1 MPVREITSRRTPSKE
16 AWSIERRHS
25 DQSSSD
31 NVTPA
36 HDFSL
41 RGSTRRLDE
50 TINVELEAPKPWIE
64 DDLLDLYY
72 SFFHVAHPCALPCSF
87 LKQRL
92 DFNLP
97 ELRPVLLVMQYI
109 GSLYSSSI
117 PSPPLEA
124 LVIDALGE
132 NQITATQSNGYLVQ
146 ALILY
151 SVAVYWCDDIDR
163 GLKLLDQA
171 IFTAVDI
178 GMNRQD
184 FATEHGSGDPVLQEC
199 WRRTWWTIYVVDAHI
214 AGSTHK
220 YPFKAH
226 NIVVSV
232 DLPCEEQQYESGEI
246 PGPRSLSEYNMREFL
261 ENDGRDFSSFAHL
274 IGLIHSLD
282 VVLANGHHFDS
293 ESTAVRAVNLD
304 ASVMGWRSLL
314 PRNKER
320 LVQSKDTLDEQ
331 LFRANMLINT
341 YIVDV
346 HRPLSNLAYCD
357 VESVARLTHTTTVLQ
372 GIDDFNEQL
381 TLSGSLK
388 AHTPFVI
395 CMIAN
400 TTIAHL
406 SACKHIL
413 RDQALKLAREKIR
426 LNMGVLKALGDIWPL
441 AERTYREV
449 GVIAREILCLDVQQQ
464 LSKRRPRETFKLLSH
479 HHPPNIPGKSLV
491 TLLVTLPPGAA
502 TPPHTHAG
510 AAVTALMIR
519 GASLNQMNTEKP
531 KVYHE
536 GETWYE
542 APGCHH
548 VRSENVCEDPNE
560 SASFYAMLIVDDK
573 VIEENGYEGLVV
585 LDAVD
590 A

>member
-1 MPVREITSRRTPSKE
+1 MVLIDTALISEFQSNTGLTQDPFVASFPLRSQSSTRISLACVHCRSRHLRCDAVSPVCSRCQADGKQCLYERSRRGGRRPRKPGRSKDDSPSSLRSPHEQPDTQPLDYSLNRCLDPTIYSEWTAVLADK
-16 AWSIERRHS
+16 SS

-184 FATEHGSGDPVLQEC
+184 FATEYGSGDPVLQEC

-232 DLPCEEQQYESGEI
+232 DLPCEEQQYESGV
-246 PGPRSLSEYNMREFL
+246 SCVFTF
-261 ENDGRDFSSFAHL
+261 ENSKITDC
-274 IGLIHSLD
+274 
-282 VVLANGHHFDS
+282 
-293 ESTAVRAVNLD
+293 
-304 ASVMGWRSLL
+304 
-314 PRNKER
+314 R
-320 LVQSKDTLDEQ
+320 L
-331 LFRANMLINT
+331 R
-341 YIVDV
+341 
-346 HRPLSNLAYCD
+346 
-357 VESVARLTHTTTVLQ
+357 
-372 GIDDFNEQL
+372 
-381 TLSGSLK
+381 
-388 AHTPFVI
+388 
-395 CMIAN
+395 
-400 TTIAHL
+400 
-406 SACKHIL
+406 
-413 RDQALKLAREKIR
+413 
-426 LNMGVLKALGDIWPL
+426 
-441 AERTYREV
+441 
-449 GVIAREILCLDVQQQ
+449 
-464 LSKRRPRETFKLLSH
+464 
-479 HHPPNIPGKSLV
+479 
-491 TLLVTLPPGAA
+491 
-502 TPPHTHAG
+502 
-510 AAVTALMIR
+510 
-519 GASLNQMNTEKP
+519 
-531 KVYHE
+531 
-536 GETWYE
+536 
-542 APGCHH
+542 
-548 VRSENVCEDPNE
+548 
-560 SASFYAMLIVDDK
+560 
-573 VIEENGYEGLVV
+573 
-585 LDAVD
+585 
-590 A
+590 